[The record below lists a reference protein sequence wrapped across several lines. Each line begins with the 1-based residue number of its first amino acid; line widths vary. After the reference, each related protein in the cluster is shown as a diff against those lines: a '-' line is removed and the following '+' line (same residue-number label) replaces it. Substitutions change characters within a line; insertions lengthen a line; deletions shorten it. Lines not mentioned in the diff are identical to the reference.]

1 MQLERAPNKGPLAQ
15 TDPTPAETAIK
26 PGECPSAAVLR
37 AAVLLPGHT
46 RRQADRQ
53 TGRQAD
59 RQTGRQADTAL
70 DVLLTGI
77 HADTVLDGREF
88 TA

>member
-1 MQLERAPNKGPLAQ
+1 M
-15 TDPTPAETAIK
+15 I
-26 PGECPSAAVLR
+26 R
-37 AAVLLPGHT
+37 AAVLLPGH
-46 RRQADRQ
+46 

-70 DVLLTGI
+70 DVLLPDI

>member
-1 MQLERAPNKGPLAQ
+1 MLPCCCQGIQADRQ
-15 TDPTPAETAIK
+15 TD
-26 PGECPSAAVLR
+26 
-37 AAVLLPGHT
+37 
-46 RRQADRQ
+46 RQADRQ

-70 DVLLTGI
+70 DVLLPDI
-77 HADTVLDGREF
+77 QADTVLDRREF

>member
-1 MQLERAPNKGPLAQ
+1 M
-15 TDPTPAETAIK
+15 
-26 PGECPSAAVLR
+26 
-37 AAVLLPGHT
+37 LPCCCQGI
-46 RRQADRQ
+46 QADRQ

-59 RQTGRQADTAL
+59 RHTGRQADTAL
-70 DVLLTGI
+70 DVLLPDI

>member
-1 MQLERAPNKGPLAQ
+1 M
-15 TDPTPAETAIK
+15 K
-26 PGECPSAAVLR
+26 PRECPSAAVIR

-46 RRQADRQ
+46 GRQADRQ

-70 DVLLTGI
+70 DVLLPDT

>member
-1 MQLERAPNKGPLAQ
+1 M
-15 TDPTPAETAIK
+15 
-26 PGECPSAAVLR
+26 
-37 AAVLLPGHT
+37 LPCCCQGI
-46 RRQADRQ
+46 QAYRQ

-70 DVLLTGI
+70 DVLLPGI
-77 HADTVLDGREF
+77 QADTVLDGREF